1 VVGGWI
7 EEEASTYVVE
17 IADVRSWDE
26 DEDSVDDVVSIDI
39 VMMKDDDFV
48 LIVID
53 GVVVVCW

>member
-1 VVGGWI
+1 VV
-7 EEEASTYVVE
+7 